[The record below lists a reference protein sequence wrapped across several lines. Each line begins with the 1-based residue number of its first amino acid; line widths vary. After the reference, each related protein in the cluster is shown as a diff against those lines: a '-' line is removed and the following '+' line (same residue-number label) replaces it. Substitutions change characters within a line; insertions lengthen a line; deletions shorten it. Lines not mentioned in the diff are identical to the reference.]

1 MEERKLLDIVD
12 VEIVLNDTINSEGDY
27 RHALRLVRDLNYVT
41 EQDVVKHV
49 LKKIRVEMLEER
61 ISHSGTGEEV
71 IQAYADGLEKGLEI
85 LDKYMSESEV

>member
-12 VEIVLNDTINSEGDY
+12 VEIVLSDTINSEGDY
-27 RHALRLVRDLNYVT
+27 RHALRLVRGLNYVT
-41 EQDVVKHV
+41 KQDIVKHV
-49 LKKIRVEMLEER
+49 LKKIRVEMLEEM

-85 LDKYMSESEV
+85 LDKYMSESEI